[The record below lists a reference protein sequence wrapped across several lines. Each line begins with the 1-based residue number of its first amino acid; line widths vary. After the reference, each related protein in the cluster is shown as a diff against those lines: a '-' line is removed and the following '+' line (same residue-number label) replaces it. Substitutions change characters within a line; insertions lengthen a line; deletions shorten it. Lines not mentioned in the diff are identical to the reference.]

1 MEFGDGGVLNLSPH
15 LRLDRYQ
22 EYQSP
27 YLWLQSQELEKTKS
41 QQ

>member
-1 MEFGDGGVLNLSPH
+1 MEFGDGGVLNLSPR
-15 LRLDRYQ
+15 LRLDRCQ

-27 YLWLQSQELEKTKS
+27 CLWPQSQELAKTKS